1 MADQILLDNGAYINA
16 EDSEGNTPLH
26 VKCYG
31 ETDRPSEMECLEL
44 LLVREA
50 VPTKRNNRVSHCFC
64 TNLAPSSQMM
74 PAHESLK
81 KKFLHM
87 HSAAISLSPP
97 PPPPP
102 LCY

>member
-81 KKFLHM
+81 KNFFLHM
-87 HSAAISLSPP
+87 HCAAISPP
-97 PPPPP
+97 PPQH
-102 LCY
+102 LC